1 MPDGA
6 IVIAR
11 DLIAIPS
18 VNPMGQAVSGP
29 PYGEKHV
36 ACYVYDYLRKLGVDS
51 RISGRD
57 AEHPNVL
64 GFINVNAQETVLLEA
79 HMDTVSH
86 EEMEIAPFDPILRNG
101 MLYGRGS
108 CDTKSSLAAYLH
120 ALSHILGSGKKL
132 RRNVILAGVHN
143 EEYSFAGSRELVAE
157 GLQATFAV
165 VGEPTSLKVVYAH
178 KGICRFR
185 IHTKGRSA
193 HAALFWLGDNA
204 VYRMAGVLKELEAY
218 GQELLAHP
226 KGELGT
232 STLSV
237 GRIAGGTAVNTVP
250 SLCSIDVDYRL
261 LPGESSAAARDAI
274 RARISSANPEVVI
287 EPPYMEAPGMHG
299 TKDSKPCLALATACH
314 QAKWKTDFITAHY
327 GTDGAIIS
335 AAGIPTA
342 VFGPG
347 AIELAHTKAECVPV
361 NEVELASEII
371 IALLTEA

>member
-1 MPDGA
+1 MLHGA
-6 IVIAR
+6 ISIAR

-29 PYGEKHV
+29 VYGEKGV
-36 ACYVYDYLRKLGVDS
+36 ATYVHDFLQKLQVDS
-51 RISGRD
+51 RVSGRD
-57 AEHPNVL
+57 PEHPNVL
-64 GFINVNAQETVLLEA
+64 GYVHVNAPETVLLEA

-86 EEMEIAPFDPILRNG
+86 EDMEIDPFDPVLRDG

-108 CDTKSSLAAYLH
+108 CDTKASLSAYLH
-120 ALSHILGSGKKL
+120 ALSHILTSGKKF

-143 EEYSFAGSRELVAE
+143 EEYSFAGSKELVAE

-218 GQELLAHP
+218 GRELLNQPHE
-226 KGELGT
+226 ELGPA
-232 STLSV
+232 TLSV
-237 GRIAGGTAVNTVP
+237 GRIIGGTAVNTVP

-261 LPGESSAAARDAI
+261 LPDQSGAAAHDAI
-274 RARISSANPEVVI
+274 QARLSTSNGDVVI
-287 EPPYMEAPGMHG
+287 EQPYMEAPGMHG
-299 TKDSKPCLALATACH
+299 ARDSKPCQALASACE
-314 QAKWKTDFITAHY
+314 QTNWKTDFITAHY

-335 AAGIPTA
+335 AAGTPAA

-361 NEVELASEII
+361 REVELASEII
-371 IALLTEA
+371 IALLTGP